1 MNLNTP
7 LVGANGGP
15 IYSVGGPSAFKTYER
30 RGFNVSFEWVEGE
43 PCMLIWSV
51 RGMDAGVF
59 GIALSSA
66 AKYADPS
73 GKPTRE
79 CFKECRSAL
88 IEVMG
93 GSGIDIEVY
102 ALVDVVLDG
111 MNTLLTMPPAPL
123 DVRLADRPAPIWEI
137 TEIDKDSGKTIRE
150 STI

>member
-7 LVGANGGP
+7 IVGANGAPMYG
-15 IYSVGGPSAFKTYER
+15 IGGPSAFKTYER
-30 RGFNVSFEWVEGE
+30 RGFCVSFEWIDNE
-43 PCMLIWSV
+43 PCMLIWPL
-51 RGMDAGVF
+51 RGQDAGVF

-73 GKPTRE
+73 GAPTRE

-88 IEVMG
+88 MEVMG
-93 GSGIDIEVY
+93 GSGIAIEVY

-123 DVRLADRPAPIWEI
+123 AVRLADKPAPIWEI
-137 TEIDKDSGKTIRE
+137 TEVDKSTGKTIRE